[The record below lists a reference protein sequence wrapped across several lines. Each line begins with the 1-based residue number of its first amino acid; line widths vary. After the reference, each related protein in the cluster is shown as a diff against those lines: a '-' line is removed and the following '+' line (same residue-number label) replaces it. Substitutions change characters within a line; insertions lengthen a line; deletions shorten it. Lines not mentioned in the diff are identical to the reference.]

1 MSDPSYSF
9 RAGLERLVRLWNER
23 GASLVSR
30 RLEGA
35 LGRSFRIEELDGSV
49 FHLQLERDRAI
60 LDEGPGASAP
70 HAEVVMSRSDWERV
84 LSGEWSIIAVV
95 LAGRAPYPKHQRRY
109 FMQLS
114 LVLQTLLLSE
124 ASSK

>member
-1 MSDPSYSF
+1 MSAASPLG
-9 RAGLERLVRLWNER
+9 AGLARLASLWDAR
-23 GASLVSR
+23 GGSLVSR

-35 LGRSFRIEELDGSV
+35 LGRQFRIEELGGPV

-60 LDEGPGASAP
+60 WGEGPGPGAP
-70 HAEVVMSRSDWERV
+70 HAEIRMSASDWARV

-109 FMQLS
+109 LMQLS

-124 ASSK
+124 ASST

>member
-1 MSDPSYSF
+1 MSAASPLK
-9 RAGLERLVRLWNER
+9 AGLERLVALWDAR
-23 GASLVSR
+23 GGSLVTR

-35 LGRSFRIEELDGSV
+35 LGRHFRIEEMGGPV
-49 FHLQLERDRAI
+49 FHLQLERDRARWG
-60 LDEGPGASAP
+60 EGPGDGAP
-70 HAEVVMSRSDWERV
+70 HAEIRMSAADWARV

-109 FMQLS
+109 LMQLS

>member
-1 MSDPSYSF
+1 MSDADVL
-9 RAGLERLVRLWNER
+9 RQGLDRLVALWNER
-23 GASLVSR
+23 GGSLVSR

-35 LGRSFRIEELDGSV
+35 LGRSFRIEELGGPV
-49 FHLQLERDRAI
+49 FHLQLTRERAY
-60 LDEGPGASAP
+60 LGEGPGEHAP
-70 HAEVVMSRSDWERV
+70 HAEITMCRSDWARV
-84 LSGEWSIIAVV
+84 LSGEWSIIAIV

-109 FMQLS
+109 LMQLS

>member
-1 MSDPSYSF
+1 MTDASPLGL
-9 RAGLERLVRLWNER
+9 GLERLADLWNER
-23 GASLVSR
+23 GAGLVTR

-35 LGRSFRIEELDGSV
+35 LGRCFRLEEIGGSV
-49 FHLQLERDRAI
+49 FHLLLERERAVWG
-60 LDEGPGASAP
+60 EGPAESAP
-70 HAEVVMSRSDWERV
+70 HAEICMSRSDWRRV

-109 FMQLS
+109 LMQLS

-124 ASSK
+124 ANSK